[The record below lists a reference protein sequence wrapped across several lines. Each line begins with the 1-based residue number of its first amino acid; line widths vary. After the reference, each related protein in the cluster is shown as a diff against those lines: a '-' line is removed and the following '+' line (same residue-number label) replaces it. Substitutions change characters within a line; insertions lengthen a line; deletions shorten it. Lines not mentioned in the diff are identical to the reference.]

1 MIRLRTSGDSLTLAV
16 RVQPRASRSAW
27 RGELDGA
34 LKIALAAPPVD
45 GAANAELIDTLADAL
60 DIPRRQVALVTGST
74 GRTKC
79 VHIDGLT
86 EVAALQRLG
95 VSS

>member
-1 MIRLRTSGDSLTLAV
+1 MATAAPSCRLTV
-16 RVQPRASRSAW
+16 RVIPRAARPGIDGMRA
-27 RGELDGA
+27 GA
-34 LKIALAAPPVD
+34 LLVRLGSAPVD
-45 GAANAELIDTLADAL
+45 GAANAELIDTVADAL

-79 VHIDGLT
+79 IHIDGLT

>member
-1 MIRLRTSGDSLTLAV
+1 MATAAPSCRLTV
-16 RVQPRASRSAW
+16 RVIPRAARAGIDGM
-27 RGELDGA
+27 RAGA
-34 LKIALAAPPVD
+34 LLVRLGSAPVD

>member
-1 MIRLRTSGDSLTLAV
+1 MATAAPSCRLTV
-16 RVQPRASRSAW
+16 RVIPRAARPGIDGMRA
-27 RGELDGA
+27 GA
-34 LKIALAAPPVD
+34 LLVRLGPAPVD

-79 VHIDGLT
+79 VRIDGLT